1 MQITVNDIEG
11 KTFTLEAEAT
21 DTIDNVKKMISDQHF
36 IHTQLQRLVF
46 GEVLLEDERTLSY
59 YNIQKESTLSLVKMP
74 FEVSFDEAKTAFS
87 SIDPT
92 DEESWYTRE
101 FEVDDP
107 SAVAI
112 ADLEESPYK
121 YMRIIGLF
129 FEQRIQ
135 EP

>member
-1 MQITVNDIEG
+1 
-11 KTFTLEAEAT
+11 
-21 DTIDNVKKMISDQHF
+21 
-36 IHTQLQRLVF
+36 
-46 GEVLLEDERTLSY
+46 
-59 YNIQKESTLSLVKMP
+59 MP

-121 YMRIIGLF
+121 YMRIMACSLNKGFKSRDPVQLLL
-129 FEQRIQ
+129 
-135 EP
+135 